1 MRYIRYIRYKM
12 RVYHMYRDTKK
23 IHFSGGRKK
32 KTCITIHVYFMILV
46 IQNTMYHD
54 TQKMKKNSKKAR
66 RYMKIQVIQAVSPY
80 LVRIYPEYWYQTTC
94 LPTSRLSDRETSW
107 STALLCYDPTFS
119 ARLRAGWTRYS
130 KMCQNN

>member
-54 TQKMKKNSKKAR
+54 TQKMKKNSKIAR

-80 LVRIYPEYWYQTTC
+80 LVRIYPEYWYQTMVIP
-94 LPTSRLSDRETSW
+94 LGGGVPRPPTANRLKGFYEINNEKFEDFF
-107 STALLCYDPTFS
+107 ST
-119 ARLRAGWTRYS
+119 
-130 KMCQNN
+130 Q